1 MHYLINP
8 SDRKW
13 KYKQEKSKSE
23 SSIFG
28 RKMTKSGALT
38 KGNFFRKSWKH
49 VFYTNWRILSI
60 FGPKIVFFQKCS
72 ECFNSCKKHVF
83 TILKKI
89 FLCKWP
95 RLSHF
100 STRNWTFR
108 FWLFLFI
115 YSLLVTRV
123 DLLVQNKTAKKGLNE
138 FCTPVVQ
145 EKPNSQ
151 ENWL

>member
-1 MHYLINP
+1 MENFSTKNFFEKKVKNAQNRSIRKFIYL
-8 SDRKW
+8 K
-13 KYKQEKSKSE
+13 
-23 SSIFG
+23 SIFQHLHQISPITRWSEARL
-28 RKMTKSGALT
+28 RK
-38 KGNFFRKSWKH
+38 FFDQKFFEK
-49 VFYTNWRILSI
+49 F
-60 FGPKIVFFQKCS
+60 FFQKCS

-89 FLCKWP
+89 FLSKWP

-100 STRNWTFR
+100 STKNWTFR

-123 DLLVQNKTAKKGLNE
+123 DLLVQNKTAKMGLNE